1 MDARRATGR
10 GARTLAVALTA
21 GLLLAGAVACSSDDD
36 AGTDAGTTTTEAGSG
51 ATEPITACD
60 PTIDES
66 EFTSADELHDL
77 VAELNENG
85 LRSPGSD
92 AHEATMDRL
101 EEQFAAVPG
110 MVVETETYPMQRW
123 QPTPEAEDGT
133 GRDLAAAGG
142 LRVGG
147 EDVPVAGAVPFSV
160 PTDEEGASAPM
171 VFVGPDEEITAAN
184 ASGRVVVT
192 WVAPVSIPYGV
203 FSAIGHHLTPDLPTE
218 GDYDRPYLRNT
229 DGVLT
234 DAGLAGA
241 VGVVFLWEVPT
252 DQILGYWQPHSGT
265 RHHVSAVFV
274 GSDEATEVEAAA
286 RAGEDASVVVRA
298 EWDDTEARNIIATLP
313 GASEERIVV
322 NTHTDGVT
330 WVQENG
336 AAGAL
341 ALARYLARLP
351 EGCRERTVQFALTAN
366 HLGYEADGTF
376 PYGEQLDEDFDEG
389 TVAFVVSMEHLGSTE
404 VLPGDDGRLELTG
417 ETDLFAWVAPQESEA
432 LVQASIDA
440 VERREVRR
448 TAILKGVEAPVD
460 GRLPP
465 FCSQGGL
472 GSNFNGLLI
481 PSIGAISGPWTLWTN
496 AFGEDAIDAEHM
508 RSQVLALGDVVRSLD
523 ATPRDEI
530 AGDYLAMREARAE
543 GGTVCDIPHPPTVA
557 PEP

>member
-1 MDARRATGR
+1 MALGLVAVGATG
-10 GARTLAVALTA
+10 
-21 GLLLAGAVACSSDDD
+21 CSSDDD
-36 AGTDAGTTTTEAGSG
+36 VDAAATTTTAGSD
-51 ATEPITACD
+51 TIDACD
-60 PTIDES
+60 PVIDEAQ
-66 EFTSADELHDL
+66 FTTADELGEL
-77 VAELNENG
+77 VGELNEHG

-92 AHEATMDRL
+92 AHVATMDRL
-101 EEQFAAVPG
+101 EEQFGAVPG
-110 MVVETETYPMQRW
+110 MEVETETYPMQRW
-123 QPTPEAEDGT
+123 QPTPEAADGA

-142 LRVGG
+142 LRIGG
-147 EDVPVAGAVPFSV
+147 EEVPVAGAVPFSV
-160 PTDEEGASAPM
+160 PTDEEGVTAPLA
-171 VFVGPDEEITAAN
+171 FFGPDEEITAAN
-184 ASGRVVVT
+184 ASGRIVVT
-192 WVAPVSIPYGV
+192 WVAPVSIPYAV

-265 RHHVSAVFV
+265 RYHVSGVFV
-274 GSDEATEVEAAA
+274 GSDRADSVEAAA
-286 RAGEDASVVVRA
+286 KAGAEASVVVRA
-298 EWDDTEARNIIATLP
+298 EWDETEARNIIATLP
-313 GASEERIVV
+313 GESDERIVV
-322 NTHTDGVT
+322 NTHTDGGT

-341 ALARYLARLP
+341 ALARYLGRLP

-376 PYGEQLDEDFDEG
+376 PYGEQLDEDYDDG
-389 TVAFVVSMEHLGSTE
+389 TVAFVVAMEHLGANE

-417 ETDLFAWVAPQESEA
+417 ETDLFAWVAPQESDA

-440 VERREVRR
+440 VERRRVRR
-448 TAILKGVEAPVD
+448 TAVLKGVEAPVED
-460 GRLPP
+460 RLPP

-496 AFGEDAIDAEHM
+496 AFGEDAIDVEHM

-523 ATPRDEI
+523 GTPRDEI
-530 AGDYLAMREARAE
+530 AGDYLAMREARAS
-543 GGTVCDIPHPPTVA
+543 GGTVCDIPHPPSVA